1 MLSWGFFIF
10 VLLPII
16 IPIIILLIVRRLY
29 NNKIIKNNVLS
40 ILGIIY
46 NGIVAFISPL
56 LLLCLLFLLSYFGSS
71 KIIFMIIAFI
81 FANMLIPL
89 NIFIIKKGK
98 MNTILYIIINVILFA
113 VIFMFALNKMRGNI
127 DL

>member
-1 MLSWGFFIF
+1 MLGWGLFIF
-10 VLLPII
+10 VLLPIV
-16 IPIIILLIVRRLY
+16 IPIIILLIIRRLY
-29 NNKIIKNNVLS
+29 NNKIIKNNALS
-40 ILGIIY
+40 ILGIMY

-71 KIIFMIIAFI
+71 KIVFMIIAFI
-81 FANMLIPL
+81 FAIMIVPL

>member
-1 MLSWGFFIF
+1 MLGWGFFIY
-10 VLLPII
+10 VLLPIV
-16 IPIIILLIVRRLY
+16 IPIIILLIIRRLY
-29 NNKIIKNNVLS
+29 NNKIIKNNALS
-40 ILGIIY
+40 ILGIMY

-71 KIIFMIIAFI
+71 KIVFMVIAFI
-81 FANMLIPL
+81 LAIMIVPL

>member
-1 MLSWGFFIF
+1 MLGWGFFIF
-10 VLLPII
+10 VLLPIV
-16 IPIIILLIVRRLY
+16 IPIIILLIIRRLY
-29 NNKIIKNNVLS
+29 NNKIIKNNALS
-40 ILGIIY
+40 ILGIMY

-56 LLLCLLFLLSYFGSS
+56 LLLCLLFLLSYFASS
-71 KIIFMIIAFI
+71 KIVFMVIAFI
-81 FANMLIPL
+81 FAIMIVPL

-98 MNTILYIIINVILFA
+98 MNNILYIIINVILFA

>member
-1 MLSWGFFIF
+1 MLGWGLFIF
-10 VLLPII
+10 VLLPIV
-16 IPIIILLIVRRLY
+16 IPIIILLILRRLY
-29 NNKIIKNNVLS
+29 NNKIIKNNALS
-40 ILGIIY
+40 ILGIMY

-71 KIIFMIIAFI
+71 KIVFMIIAFI
-81 FANMLIPL
+81 FAIMIVPL